1 MADDQVLSDSLSVE
15 SHEIDDESFN
25 EANSNEEWN
34 EEDSSGSYQGAIQ
47 PYMLELIANG
57 NLSEA
62 EDSSEPDDDTRVQQ
76 EASER

>member
-1 MADDQVLSDSLSVE
+1 MADDDVLSDALSLE

-25 EANSNEEWN
+25 EADSSEEWN
-34 EEDSSGSYQGAIQ
+34 EEDSGGSYQGAIQ
-47 PYMLELIANG
+47 PYMFEPLANG

-76 EASER
+76 EASVW